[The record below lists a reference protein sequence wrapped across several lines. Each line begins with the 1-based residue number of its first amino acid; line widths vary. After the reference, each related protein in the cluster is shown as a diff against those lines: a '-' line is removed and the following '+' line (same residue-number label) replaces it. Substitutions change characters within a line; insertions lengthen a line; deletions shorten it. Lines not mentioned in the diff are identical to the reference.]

1 MSSVFKLIPLKQPQ
15 LQEYKERAM
24 DELNDFF
31 EMSWKRNTPKIFVI
45 DTREEIDLF
54 REEKS
59 KDWVVGWSMGSSAIC
74 ILNPKNIGRES
85 SHRKDYD
92 IEKLV
97 KHELVHT
104 FFNSKFGR
112 SKFPWISEG
121 IAIYLAGQLDKY
133 KMPEEFTG
141 FLEGKDSKRIYK
153 ESGNAIKLL
162 IDKFGKRRLF
172 EFFGRQSG
180 VKDGS
185 RLAEVFVDVYKLDL
199 NYRLFNELREKSK
212 NDRKN

>member
-1 MSSVFKLIPLKQPQ
+1 MSSVFKLIPLKQPR
-15 LQEYKERAM
+15 LQKYKEEAIE
-24 DELNDFF
+24 ELNNFF
-31 EMSWKRNTPKIFVI
+31 EMGWKRNTPKIFVI
-45 DTREEIDLF
+45 DTREAIDLF

-74 ILNPKNIGRES
+74 ILNPKNIGKES
-85 SHRKDYD
+85 SHGKDYD
-92 IEKLV
+92 IEKLI

-141 FLEGKDSKRIYK
+141 FLEGKDS
-153 ESGNAIKLL
+153 
-162 IDKFGKRRLF
+162 
-172 EFFGRQSG
+172 
-180 VKDGS
+180 
-185 RLAEVFVDVYKLDL
+185 
-199 NYRLFNELREKSK
+199 
-212 NDRKN
+212 